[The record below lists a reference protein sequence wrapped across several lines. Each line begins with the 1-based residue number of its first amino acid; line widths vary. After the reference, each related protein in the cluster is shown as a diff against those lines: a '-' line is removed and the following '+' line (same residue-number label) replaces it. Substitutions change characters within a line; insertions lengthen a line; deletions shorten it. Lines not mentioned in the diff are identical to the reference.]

1 MVSES
6 GENMD
11 KVFFFDTTLRDGEQ
25 SPGATMNRNEKIRL
39 ARQLE
44 ILGVD
49 VIEAGFPAASQGD
62 FESVRDI
69 AGTVKNCQVAA
80 LCRALPEDIDRAW
93 EAVRHNPHGRLHTFV
108 ATSDIHMRHKLR
120 KKPHQVLEMAEA
132 AVRYAAARTSNVE
145 FSAEDASRS
154 DRDFLRRVLER
165 AIAAG
170 ATTVNIPDTV
180 GYTQPQEFAE
190 LIAYLLEN
198 VEDSHKVVFSVHCH
212 NDLGLGTANT
222 LAALKAGARQ
232 AEVTLTGVG
241 ERAGN
246 AALEEVVMALEVR
259 RDFYR
264 LASGIRKEQL
274 FPSGR
279 LLSLI
284 IGQPIP
290 PCKPIIGVNAFA
302 HESGIHQDGMLK
314 NRQTYEIMTPQS
326 VGRQDEDMVLGKH
339 SGRAALVRR
348 LEDLGY
354 RLEAGQ
360 VDIVFA
366 AMKKLADR
374 KKEIFVEDLEA
385 VILDEIFRI
394 PDKYRL
400 EYLSAVSGNMAIPNA
415 VIKMY
420 VDGEERVIS
429 DFGTGPVDAVFNTI
443 ARVVGRRPK
452 LIRYAV
458 NAITGGTDAQGEVT
472 VKIEENGKTS
482 VGRASDAD
490 IIQASAKAY
499 LNALNRLA
507 KKEEE
512 NACARL

>member
-1 MVSES
+1 
-6 GENMD
+6 MD
-11 KVFFFDTTLRDGEQ
+11 KIFFFDTTLRDGEQ
-25 SPGATMNRNEKIRL
+25 SPGATMNRNEKTRL

-49 VIEAGFPAASQGD
+49 IIEAGFPASSQGD

-69 AGTVKNCQVAA
+69 AQAVQGCQVAA
-80 LCRALPEDIDRAW
+80 LCRALPADIDRAW
-93 EAVRHNPHGRLHTFV
+93 EAVRHNPQGRIHTFL
-108 ATSDIHMRHKLR
+108 ATSDIHMRYKLR
-120 KKPHQVLEMAEA
+120 KEPHQVVEMAEA
-132 AVRYAAARTSNVE
+132 AVKYAVAKTSNVE

-154 DRDFLRRVLER
+154 DRDFLCRVLER

-170 ATTVNIPDTV
+170 ATTINIPDTV

-190 LIAYLLEN
+190 LMAYLLEN
-198 VEDSHKVVFSVHCH
+198 VKGSHKAVFSVHCH
-212 NDLGLGTANT
+212 NDLGLAAANT

-232 AEVTLTGVG
+232 AEVTLSGIG

-246 AALEEVVMALEVR
+246 AALEEVVMSLEVR
-259 RDFYR
+259 KDFYQ
-264 LASGIRKEQL
+264 LSSNIKKEQL
-274 FPSGR
+274 YPSCR

-284 IGQPIP
+284 IGQPIAP
-290 PCKPIIGVNAFA
+290 YKPIVGVNAFA
-302 HESGIHQDGMLK
+302 HESGIHQDGVLK
-314 NRQTYEIMTPQS
+314 NRQTYEIMTPES
-326 VGRQDEDMVLGKH
+326 VGRQEEDMVLGKH
-339 SGRAALVRR
+339 SGRAALVKR
-348 LEDLGY
+348 LQDLGY
-354 RLEAGQ
+354 RLSTEQ
-360 VDIVFA
+360 IDIVFA

-385 VILDEIFRI
+385 VVLDEIFRI

-400 EYLSAVSGNMAIPNA
+400 EYLSAISGNMAIPNA

-420 VDGEERVIS
+420 VDDEERVVS
-429 DFGTGPVDAVFNTI
+429 DFGTGPIDAVFNTI
-443 ARVVGRRPK
+443 AKIVGRHPK

-472 VKIEENGKTS
+472 VKIEEHGKTS

-490 IIQASAKAY
+490 IIVASAKAY

-507 KKEEE
+507 KKEE
-512 NACARL
+512 

>member
-1 MVSES
+1 M
-6 GENMD
+6 MD
-11 KVFFFDTTLRDGEQ
+11 RVFIFDTTLRDGEQ

-49 VIEAGFPAASQGD
+49 IIEAGFPAASQGD
-62 FESVRDI
+62 FEAVRDI
-69 AGTVKNCQVAA
+69 AKAVQNCQIAG
-80 LCRALPEDIDRAW
+80 LCRALPADIDRGW
-93 EAVRHNPHGRLHTFV
+93 EAIRYNPQARIHTFL
-108 ATSDIHMRHKLR
+108 ATSDIHMKYKLR
-120 KKPHQVLEMAEA
+120 KERHQVLEMAEA
-132 AVRYAAARTSNVE
+132 AVRYAVSKTSNVE

-154 DRDFLRRVLER
+154 DWDFLVQVFERV
-165 AIAAG
+165 IAAG
-170 ATTVNIPDTV
+170 ATTVNVPDTV

-190 LIAYLLEN
+190 LITYLLTN
-198 VEDSHKVVFSVHCH
+198 VSNSHKAVFSVHCH
-212 NDLGLGTANT
+212 NDLGLAAANT

-232 AEVTLTGVG
+232 AEITLNGIG

-246 AALEEVVMALEVR
+246 AAMEEVVMAMDVR
-259 RDFYR
+259 QDFYQ
-264 LASGIRKEQL
+264 LSTNIHKEQIY
-274 FPSGR
+274 PSAR

-290 PCKPIIGVNAFA
+290 PYKSIIGVNAFA
-302 HESGIHQDGMLK
+302 HESGIHQDGVLK
-314 NRQTYEIMTPQS
+314 NRQTYEIMTPES
-326 VGRQDEDMVLGKH
+326 VGRQEEDMVLGKH
-339 SGRAALVRR
+339 SGRAAMTKR
-348 LEDLGY
+348 LQDLGY
-354 RLEAGQ
+354 HLDEQ
-360 VDIVFA
+360 QTDIVFT

-385 VILDEIFRI
+385 MVLDEIFRI

-400 EYLSAVSGNMAIPNA
+400 EYLSAISGNMSIPNA

-420 VDGEERVIS
+420 VDGEERTIS
-429 DFGTGPVDAVFNTI
+429 DFGTGPIDAVFNTI
-443 ARVVGRRPK
+443 AKVVGRHPK

-472 VKIEENGKTS
+472 VKLEENGKTS

-490 IIQASAKAY
+490 IIVASAKAY

-507 KKEEE
+507 KRDEESI
-512 NACARL
+512 CARL